1 MDLNQLKL
9 SPHTLTAL
17 YKNLLV
23 QVNETGPAAKKAGEK
38 SSLKFLGENRRNILI
53 AVNYPETMHIPDEQ
67 LGFLINLL
75 TACKLNLGDVAVLNI
90 HHYTVADLGK
100 NLSFFT
106 SKIVFLF
113 GVEPTALNLPI
124 SFPHFQVQE
133 FSGATYLFSPDLTA
147 IEQDKILKSKLW
159 VCMRRIFNL

>member
-23 QVNETGPAAKKAGEK
+23 NLNDPGHAAEK
-38 SSLKFLGENRRNILI
+38 TVEKTSWKFLGENRRNILI
-53 AVNYPETMHIPDEQ
+53 AVDHTETMHIPDEQ
-67 LGFLINLL
+67 LRFLINLL

-90 HHYTVADLGK
+90 HRYPAADLASI
-100 NLSFFT
+100 LSFFK

-113 GVEPTALNLPI
+113 GVEPTALSSPI

-133 FSGATYLFSPDLTA
+133 FSGTTYLFSPVLTE

>member
-9 SPHTLTAL
+9 SPHELTAL

-23 QVNETGPAAKKAGEK
+23 DVNEPGPKTPGEK

-75 TACKLNLGDVAVLNI
+75 SACKLNLGDVAVFNI
-90 HHYTVADLGK
+90 HHYTASDPTK
-100 NLSFFT
+100 NLSFFK

-113 GVEPTALNLPI
+113 GVEPAALNLPI

-133 FSGATYLFSPDLTA
+133 FSGTTYLFSPQLTE

-159 VCMRRIFNL
+159 VCMKRIFNL

>member
-23 QVNETGPAAKKAGEK
+23 NINEPGPAAETRGEK
-38 SSLKFLGENRRNILI
+38 SSWKFLGENRRNILI
-53 AVNYPETMHIPDEQ
+53 VVNYPETMYIPDEQ
-67 LGFLINLL
+67 LAFLINLL
-75 TACKLNLGDVAVLNI
+75 SACKLNLGDVAVLNI
-90 HHYTVADLGK
+90 HRYPAANLVSI
-100 NLSFFT
+100 LSFFK
-106 SKIVFLF
+106 SKMVFLF
-113 GVEPTALNLPI
+113 GVEPTALSSPI

-133 FSGATYLFSPDLTA
+133 FSGTTYLFSPQLTE

-159 VCMRRIFNL
+159 VCLKRIFNL

>member
-9 SPHTLTAL
+9 SPHTLTTL

-23 QVNETGPAAKKAGEK
+23 NVNDPGHAAENLEEK
-38 SSLKFLGENRRNILI
+38 TSWKFLGENRRNILI
-53 AVNYPETMHIPDEQ
+53 AVNYTESMHIPDDQ
-67 LGFLINLL
+67 LGFLTNLL

-90 HHYTVADLGK
+90 YRYPAADLA
-100 NLSFFT
+100 NILSFFK

-113 GVEPTALNLPI
+113 GVEPTTLNSPI
-124 SFPHFQVQE
+124 SFPQFQVQE
-133 FSGATYLFSPDLTA
+133 FSGATYLFSPHLTE

>member
-9 SPHTLTAL
+9 SPHTITAL

-23 QVNETGPAAKKAGEK
+23 NVNDPGPTAEK
-38 SSLKFLGENRRNILI
+38 PVEKTSWKFLGENRRNILI
-53 AVNYPETMHIPDEQ
+53 IVNYPESMHIPDEQ
-67 LGFLINLL
+67 LRFLINLL

-90 HHYTVADLGK
+90 HRYPAADLVSI
-100 NLSFFT
+100 LAFFK
-106 SKIVFLF
+106 SKIIFLF
-113 GVEPTALNLPI
+113 GVEPTALNSPI
-124 SFPHFQVQE
+124 NFPHFQVQE
-133 FSGATYLFSPDLTA
+133 FSGATYLFSPGLTE